1 MPMRIQNLLK
11 NNAKAITHFINNRPI
26 NFVTEIKITHLC
38 NQRCRQCNIYEK
50 HTEPKHLTYKNFQK
64 VAQRL
69 QKYGSLI
76 GMISGGEPLL
86 NPDLPKILLHSKKV
100 FPLST
105 SLVSGL
111 YFDYTKISNII
122 DMCLDENIN
131 IQTSLDG
138 LGDIGDYLRGIP
150 KFSGTVL
157 GNMEKISARK
167 KQIKS
172 KSFLYVNCVISA
184 INLHQVPY
192 IIQACKNV
200 GWKVTVG
207 LYHSLIETTK
217 EDYEM
222 IISELKYKDKFFE
235 TLEYLKDNPYILNLN
250 TFIEGLPR
258 ILTNDFPDYCP
269 FVDGKRTSTR
279 LTIMENG
286 DLHLCFGDKIGN
298 LIEEDLED
306 IFNSYT
312 YKERLKQY
320 KKCDGCWS
328 SCYTQK
334 YLLTHPQNIKQ
345 AINHIGKLFNLRIA
359 VKY

>member
-1 MPMRIQNLLK
+1 MKILNLLK
-11 NNAKAITHFINNRPI
+11 NCAKATIHFINNHPI
-26 NFVTEIKITHLC
+26 NFVSEIKITHLC

-50 HTEPKHLTYKNFQK
+50 HTEPKHLTFKNFQK
-64 VAQRL
+64 VAHRMQE
-69 QKYGSLI
+69 YGSFV

-86 NPDLPKILLHSKKV
+86 NPDLPKILHCSKKV

-105 SLVSGL
+105 SLISGL
-111 YFDYTKISNII
+111 YFDYTKISTIMDI
-122 DMCLDENIN
+122 CLNKNIN

-138 LGDIGDYLRGIP
+138 LGNIGDYLRGIP
-150 KFSGTVL
+150 KFSETVL
-157 GNMEKISARK
+157 KNMEKISVRK
-167 KQIKS
+167 EQIES
-172 KSFLYVNCVISA
+172 KSFLYANCVLSA
-184 INLHQVPY
+184 INLHQVPD

-200 GWKVTVG
+200 GWNITIG

-217 EDYEM
+217 KDNEM
-222 IISELKYKDKFFE
+222 IINKLKHKNKFYE

-250 TFIEGLPR
+250 SFIEGLPR

-286 DLHLCFGDKIGN
+286 DLHLCGDGKIGN
-298 LIEEDLED
+298 ILKTDLKTIFTSNTYEEKLAH
-306 IFNSYT
+306 Y
-312 YKERLKQY
+312 Q
-320 KKCDGCWS
+320 KCNGCWS

-345 AINHIGKLFNLRIA
+345 LFHNIRKLLNLKTA
-359 VKY
+359 VDI